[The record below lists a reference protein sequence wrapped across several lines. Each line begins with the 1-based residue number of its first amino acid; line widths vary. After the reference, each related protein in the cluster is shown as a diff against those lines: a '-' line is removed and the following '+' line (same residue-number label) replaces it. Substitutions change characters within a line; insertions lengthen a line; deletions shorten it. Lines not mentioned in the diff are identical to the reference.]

1 MHNAADLVP
10 VHQAAP
16 QAIPAR
22 AVQKVAEVGQLTS
35 IFGLHLIQVQAT
47 LLPSEIEPGD
57 CIEVDFDRRAVAYDG
72 LYLVEIEQ
80 GDGSRW
86 HCARRFQRIPGENG
100 VELWGCNVSA
110 DRWARVP
117 TDMLPRITIHGE
129 IREVFKPMSKQ
140 RRIG

>member
-1 MHNAADLVP
+1 MHNAVDLVP
-10 VHQAAP
+10 VRQVAP

-47 LLPSEIEPGD
+47 LLASEIEAGD

-72 LYLVEIEQ
+72 LYLVEIDD

-100 VELWGCNVSA
+100 IELWACNISA
-110 DRWARVP
+110 TGWARVP
-117 TDMLPRITIHGE
+117 GDMLPRITIHGE
-129 IREVFKPMSKQ
+129 IRDVFKSTSKQ

>member
-1 MHNAADLVP
+1 MHNAVDLVP
-10 VHQAAP
+10 VRQAAP

-35 IFGLHLIQVQAT
+35 IFGLHLIQVQTT
-47 LLPSEIEPGD
+47 LLASEIEAGD

-72 LYLVEIEQ
+72 LYLVEI
-80 GDGSRW
+80 GHADGSRW

-100 VELWGCNVSA
+100 IELWACNISA
-110 DRWARVP
+110 TGWARVP
-117 TDMLPRITIHGE
+117 ADMLPRITIHGE
-129 IREVFKPMSKQ
+129 IRDVFKSASKQ